1 VSSFFIAIIYGLIC
15 EHILRRN
22 AMPMSRERKE
32 QEVEGYQQRFADN
45 EYFVV
50 ARNNGLTVSEMT
62 ELRAKIR
69 EEGASFKITKNRLAK
84 RALEG
89 TEVANMAD
97 MFSGPVGLASSAEPS
112 VAKAVYDFAKGNDK
126 LVIVG
131 GAMGAQILDKEGV
144 EQLAKL
150 PSLDELRGT
159 LVGLLQAPA
168 QKVVGVVSAPAGQ
181 LARVV
186 GAYAAKG

>member
-1 VSSFFIAIIYGLIC
+1 
-15 EHILRRN
+15 
-22 AMPMSRERKE
+22 MPMSRAQKE
-32 QEVEGYQQRFADN
+32 QEVEGYKQGFSDN

-50 ARNNGLTVSEMT
+50 ARNDGLTVSEMT
-62 ELRAKIR
+62 QLRAKIR
-69 EEGASFKITKNRLAK
+69 EEGATFKVTKNSLAK
-84 RALEG
+84 RALDGSDIAEMS
-89 TEVANMAD
+89 A
-97 MFSGPVGLASSAEPS
+97 MFAGPVGLASSAEPS
-112 VAKAVYDFAKGNDK
+112 VAKAVYEFAKGNDK

-131 GAMGAQILDKEGV
+131 GAMGATILDQAGV

-150 PSLDELRGT
+150 PSLDELRGK

>member
-1 VSSFFIAIIYGLIC
+1 
-15 EHILRRN
+15 
-22 AMPMSRERKE
+22 MPMSRAVKE
-32 QEVEGYQQRFADN
+32 QEVEDYKKRFAEN

-50 ARNNGLTVSEMT
+50 AQYSGLTVSEMT

-69 EEGASFKITKNRLAK
+69 ENGAQFKVTKNRLVK

-89 TEVANMAD
+89 TDIKEMAD
-97 MFSGPVGLASSAEPS
+97 MLTGPVGLASSQEPS
-112 VAKAVYDFAKGNDK
+112 VAKAVYEYAKKNDR

-131 GAMGAQILDKEGV
+131 GAMGAQILDKAGV

-150 PSLDELRGT
+150 PSLDELRGK
-159 LVGLLQAPA
+159 LVGLIQAPA
-168 QKVVGVVSAPAGQ
+168 QKVVGVVAAPAGQ